1 VSGPDDE
8 LFALLAESVATPPPG
23 RLGDDIVRAAQAVR
37 PVGQAIES
45 LGGGRPADPRE
56 AFARTIAE
64 FDSLLAHANGSEIVE
79 PYGWSVTQL
88 VAHLVEVDLYL
99 GRQLGLWHHD
109 IDDRLED
116 DHLAMTEAAVRASGR
131 ADFAETV
138 LRWKQVSTDLCN
150 HVASLDTDALGLR
163 IKFHMLHARV
173 STVLVVRVFEVWTH
187 IEDPCRT
194 LRRDPPPLDAAR
206 LHLMTK
212 VAVAAIPLG
221 MLLTGIEARPTAA
234 RIVLTGRGGGVW
246 NQPLQLA
253 GEPVEPSVTIVAD
266 AVEFCRMAA
275 QRIAPTDLVADIE
288 GPNDLAVEVLRG
300 ASVFAA

>member
-1 VSGPDDE
+1 MSGPDDE

-23 RLGDDIVRAAQAVR
+23 RLGDDIVRAARAVR

-56 AFARTIAE
+56 AFTRTIAE
-64 FDSLLAHANGSEIVE
+64 FDSLLAQANGSEIVE

-99 GRQLGLWHHD
+99 GRQLGLWLHD
-109 IDDRLED
+109 IDERLED
-116 DHLAMTEAAVRASGR
+116 DHLAMTEAAVRASVR
-131 ADFAETV
+131 ADFTETV
-138 LRWKQVSTDLCN
+138 VRWKQVSTDLCN
-150 HVASLDTDALGLR
+150 HVATLDTDALGSR

-173 STVLVVRVFEVWTH
+173 ATVLVVRVFEVWTH
-187 IEDPCRT
+187 IEDLCRT
-194 LRRDPPPLDAAR
+194 LRREPPPLDAAR

-221 MLLTGIEARPTAA
+221 MLLAGIEARPTAA

-246 NQPLQLA
+246 NQPLQFG

-275 QRIAPTDLVADIE
+275 QRIAPTDLAADIE

>member
-8 LFALLAESVATPPPG
+8 LFGLLAESVATAPPG
-23 RLGDDIVRAAQAVR
+23 RLGDDVARAAQAVR
-37 PVGQAIES
+37 PVGQAIKS

-64 FDSLLAHANGSEIVE
+64 LDSLLASANGGEIVE

-99 GRQLGLWHHD
+99 GRQLGLWHHE
-109 IDDRLED
+109 IDEGLED
-116 DHLAMTEAAVRASGR
+116 DHLAMTEAAVRASVR
-131 ADFAETV
+131 ADFSDTV
-138 LRWKQVSTDLCN
+138 ARWKQVSTDLCD
-150 HVASLDTDALGLR
+150 HIASLDTDSLGLR

-187 IEDPCRT
+187 IEDLCRT

-206 LHLMTK
+206 LHMMTK
-212 VAVAAIPLG
+212 VAVASIPLG
-221 MLLTGIEARPTAA
+221 MLLAGVEARPTAA

-246 NQPLQLA
+246 NQPLQF
-253 GEPVEPSVTIVAD
+253 GGDPVEPSVTIVAD

-275 QRIAPTDLVADIE
+275 QRIAPTDLIAEIE
-288 GPNDLAVEVLRG
+288 GPNDLALEVLRG

>member
-1 VSGPDDE
+1 VSSSDDE
-8 LFALLAESVATPPPG
+8 LFGLLAQSVATSPPD
-23 RLGDDIVRAAQAVR
+23 RLVNDILRAARLVR
-37 PVGQAIES
+37 PTGQAIEW
-45 LGGGRPADPRE
+45 LGGGRPANPAE
-56 AFARTIAE
+56 AFAQTIAE
-64 FDSLLAHANGSEIVE
+64 FDSLLASANGGEIVE

-99 GRQLGLWHHD
+99 GRQLGLWQHD
-109 IDDRLED
+109 IDGPLED
-116 DHLAMTEAAVRASGR
+116 DHLAMTEAAVRASVR
-131 ADFAETV
+131 ADFLDTV
-138 LRWKQVSTDLCN
+138 VRWKHVSTDLCN
-150 HVASLDTDALGLR
+150 HIASLDVDSLGLR

-173 STVLVVRVFEVWTH
+173 ATVLVVRVFEVWTH
-187 IEDPCRT
+187 IEDLART

-206 LHLMTK
+206 LHLMTN

-221 MLLTGIEARPTAA
+221 MLLAGLDARATAA

-246 NQPLQLA
+246 NQPLRFG

-275 QRIAPTDLVADIE
+275 QRIAPTDLTIVVE
-288 GPNDLAVEVLRG
+288 GPMDLAIEVLRG